1 MPDIWQVFSPR
12 FSPVYQPDPVAL
24 ARFRYPLREQ
34 PHELRISSPLFSYP
48 IHVKDFDF
56 TALSKPMLDDR
67 YGLCY
72 LSGEYFRKETP
83 C

>member
-1 MPDIWQVFSPR
+1 
-12 FSPVYQPDPVAL
+12 
-24 ARFRYPLREQ
+24 LREQ